1 MIRIALLSAAAL
13 SACSSPATPAAPTAR
28 EPRPESGP
36 EPILATGEPAEAG
49 AVEAAATTAAAAD
62 VGVAGL
68 ASLST
73 AADIDGKPG
82 DELITFG
89 ADGTLTA
96 GDLSLRLEPPPSN
109 EYFWSKQAVL
119 RAVVLDSRKKLVAVH
134 LGVPTGDGEDPP
146 NIERLFIV
154 RRGRLVKVFD
164 RVVGVYTPADLD
176 FPGDGTLRYV
186 EQGWMACERAKH
198 PSTPVA
204 KQEVVYRLNRAG
216 TSMVEWR
223 RIDTGVR
230 QDCSQLSACPFVYA
244 VTDAGATRVG
254 EILRD
259 LRGERAYSLQSLPM
273 PRGTT
278 RIRLAEEKPE
288 VTYLDEIVIESGG
301 VELRPLACRGAP
313 VPAYCAADRVPF
325 VMHPGD
331 TLDLTFE
338 AAAGDQVT
346 LFARGY
352 YVPL

>member
-1 MIRIALLSAAAL
+1 MLVIVLAGCSA
-13 SACSSPATPAAPTAR
+13 PATPATPS
-28 EPRPESGP
+28 EP
-36 EPILATGEPAEAG
+36 LATAPSAPAAQPGLATADAAPPVAPADAG
-49 AVEAAATTAAAAD
+49 AARAA
-62 VGVAGL
+62 
-68 ASLST
+68 LST
-73 AADIDGKPG
+73 TGDIDGKPG
-82 DELITFG
+82 DESITFA
-89 ADGTLTA
+89 ADGTLRA
-96 GDLSLRLEPPPSN
+96 GDLEIHLERPETSG
-109 EYFWSKQAVL
+109 YFWDKQAAIRV
-119 RAVVLDSRKKLVAVH
+119 VVLDSAKKQVAIH

-146 NIERLFIV
+146 NIERLFLM

-164 RVVGVYTPADLD
+164 RAVGVYTPTEIV

-198 PSTPVA
+198 PGTPVA
-204 KQEVVYRLNRAG
+204 KQEVVYRMNRAG
-216 TSMVEWR
+216 TAMVEWR
-223 RIDTGVR
+223 RIDTR
-230 QDCSQLSACPFVYA
+230 DKQDCSQLSACPFVYA

-288 VTYLDEIVIESGG
+288 VTYLDEIVVESGG

-313 VPAYCAADRVPF
+313 VPNYCAADRVPF
-325 VMHPGD
+325 VMRRGD

-338 AAAGDQVT
+338 AGAGDQVT

-352 YVPL
+352 YVPDE